1 MSDKLGGIG
10 WCQNLAHSDYL
21 HTLSET
27 CNEPETLHDRL
38 HEMYL
43 EARLSGSRDKLDAKI
58 EALRTEATH
67 RVFRKIVSQYGPL
80 RDDKEID

>member
-1 MSDKLGGIG
+1 MSDNLGGIG

-27 CNEPETLHDRL
+27 CNDPETLHDRL

-43 EARLSGSRDKLDAKI
+43 EARLSGGMDKLDAKI
-58 EALRTEATH
+58 EALRNEAAN
-67 RVFRKIVSQYGPL
+67 RAFDIIVSDSGPL
-80 RDDKEID
+80 IEEETD